1 MALMV
6 LVELSGLMTNQAQSA
21 RMHKKGISVVN
32 QSICRNRDVCLAA
45 VWSVRCFI
53 TASCSKKLKIELY

>member
-1 MALMV
+1 MV

-21 RMHKKGISVVN
+21 RMHKKGTSVVN

-45 VWSVRCFI
+45 SGVNVMFHNGLLF
-53 TASCSKKLKIELY
+53 KKT